1 MRTSLHS
8 NERIILSSQARESRG
23 KADEFFPK
31 FAPGD
36 LTLTSE
42 RLIFEAEK
50 TGDAPDLEIG
60 LGQIRAVSSGWIR
73 MIDLVPIYPCLEV
86 RGSDGRVHRLT
97 SVGQGGFQPG
107 TWCGAIPAAQANLPE
122 DARPALETQA
132 VGETGESAGSLP
144 PPPHPTDQGFM
155 NEASPPLKPDSAP
168 VDDRLAW
175 AVAAV
180 PLAGAVFEYMAGSS
194 IPVLLPG
201 FLMLA
206 ANVVL
211 TQIDIRK
218 MTSAGHEAPNGW
230 WALLVPVYL
239 WKRAA
244 ILQRSQII
252 TFAWAAAFAIAL
264 VVGLSNDKAR
274 LADAA
279 CPVVTDIIRN
289 QLNGETTCRR
299 VTITEDLGGGLY
311 TARATL
317 ANGNSIRITI
327 EERGSD
333 IYVQIPQQ

>member
-1 MRTSLHS
+1 MRTSLQHP
-8 NERIILSSQARESRG
+8 NERIILSSQARVSRG
-23 KADEFFPK
+23 AADEFFPK
-31 FAPGD
+31 LATGD
-36 LTLTSE
+36 LILTSE
-42 RLIFEAEK
+42 RLIFEPEK
-50 TGDAPDLEIG
+50 IDDAADLEIA

-73 MIDLVPIYPCLEV
+73 MIDLIPIYPCLEV
-86 RGSDGRVHRLT
+86 RGSDGRVHRFT

-107 TWCGAIPAAQANLPE
+107 TWGGAILAAQANLPE

-132 VGETGESAGSLP
+132 VGETGESPGSLP
-144 PPPHPTDQGFM
+144 PPHPNGQGFM
-155 NEASPPLKPDSAP
+155 NEASPPLKPASAP

-180 PLAGAVFEYMAGSS
+180 PLAGAVFEYMAGSAV
-194 IPVLLPG
+194 PVLLPS

-218 MTSAGHEAPNGW
+218 MTSAGQEAPNGW

-252 TFAWAAAFAIAL
+252 TFAWAAAFAISL
-264 VVGLSNDKAR
+264 IVGLSNDKAR
-274 LADAA
+274 LADSA

-299 VTITEDLGGGLY
+299 VTITEDLGGGFY